1 MSNAQPHSSGNASA
15 LASGGEISAIGEE
28 ATAIGGEATAIGE
41 KAIAIGG
48 EAAADDVGYLLH
60 VFHRAE
66 HGRDVIRGV
75 GKLQDG
81 QTFQFT
87 DDRVSPTLYVRV
99 SEKPEAAAQIESDGI
114 PARIVPSAFTTMDGE
129 PVAGIECER
138 VRDQR
143 SLVKRL
149 ETRQTRTYEGD
160 IPFGRQYLIG
170 RGLRGGV
177 RISGAWTSGV
187 RVDRAYANP
196 ELQPEYWEPAFS
208 VLALD
213 IETDPEATT
222 IYAVGL
228 VLSDSDGGCGSE
240 EIHMVGEPAAGD
252 PSHLVCWHDEASM
265 LRALSSRVLE
275 MDPDLITGWNL
286 VDFDLQVLQRRFRDL
301 NVPFQLGR
309 TDDTSWYRSGEVWG
323 GSTMVIHGRQIL
335 DALHLLRG
343 TLQRFEDYRLDT
355 VANAILGRG
364 KLLDEEEG
372 RSRAEKITEVYRG
385 DRATFC
391 AYCLEDARLV
401 LDILEAEGLINLT
414 LRRGLLTGLPLERAW
429 VSVAAFDNIYI
440 NALHQRGMVAPT
452 TGVDRTPGAGAPGG
466 LIIPAKAGLYRN
478 VFVFDFKS
486 LYPSIIRTF
495 NIDPLAHIEG
505 QEGGSDENGAVP
517 GCVSDAVPGS
527 LSDAVPG
534 CVSDAVPGCVSDAV
548 PGSVSDAVPG
558 SVSDVDRAGAFLEAP
573 NGARF
578 SRTPGILPSM
588 LEQFFKRREEARTTG
603 DELASF
609 TYKIVMNSFYGVLAS
624 ASCRFAAPQ
633 LAGAI
638 TEFGHY
644 ILKWCRDELEK
655 DGYKVLYGDTDSVF
669 VDLDAA
675 DKRDSERSMHRGRE
689 VCDRIN
695 ARLAAHVRERYGV
708 ASYLELELE
717 KCYHR
722 FLLPSM
728 RGDVERGRAKG
739 YAGLRRGTDGDRVE
753 IVGMEAVRRDWTDLA
768 HRLQGVLL
776 DRVFHDVPG
785 AEIEDEI
792 YHWVQE
798 VRTGHRDELLVY
810 RKNLRKPVESYTR
823 SVPPHVKA
831 ARLMDNPAGVIRYVI
846 TLAGPQPE
854 GRITAPMDYGHYVE
868 KQIRPIVTTV
878 AHAYELDVEAALSG
892 RLSLFGNT
900 LNTPRCESERPEVSP

>member
-1 MSNAQPHSSGNASA
+1 MSNALPHSNAGREASA
-15 LASGGEISAIGEE
+15 PGG
-28 ATAIGGEATAIGE
+28 
-41 KAIAIGG
+41 
-48 EAAADDVGYLLH
+48 AAATHRAAAAPGRETTAYDVGYLLH

-66 HGRDVIRGV
+66 NGRDVICGV

-81 QTFQFT
+81 QTFQFM
-87 DDRVSPTLYVRV
+87 DDRVSPTLYVRI
-99 SEKPEAAAQIESDGI
+99 SEKPEADSRIRTDRVS
-114 PARIVPSAFTTMDGE
+114 ARMVPSEFTTMDGE
-129 PVAGIECER
+129 PVAGIQFER

-143 SLVKRL
+143 NLVKSL
-149 ETRQTRTYEGD
+149 EVQQIRTYEGD

-177 RISGAWTSGV
+177 KISGAWTSGG
-187 RVDRAYANP
+187 RVDRVYANP

-228 VLSDSDGGCGSE
+228 VLSGPNGGIDSE

-252 PSHLVCWHDEASM
+252 PPHLVCWPDEASM

-286 VDFDLQVLQRRFRDL
+286 VDFDLQVLQRRYRDL

-364 KLLDEEEG
+364 KLLEDDEG
-372 RSRAEKITEVYRG
+372 SSRAEKITEVYRE

-505 QEGGSDENGAVP
+505 QEGGSDETGTVP
-517 GCVSDAVPGS
+517 GRVSDG
-527 LSDAVPG
+527 
-534 CVSDAVPGCVSDAV
+534 
-548 PGSVSDAVPG
+548 
-558 SVSDVDRAGAFLEAP
+558 DRNDGFLEAP

-588 LEQFFKRREEARTTG
+588 LEQFFNRREEARTTG
-603 DELASF
+603 DTLASF

-669 VDLDAA
+669 VDLDPV
-675 DKRDSERSMHRGRE
+675 DSPESDRAMDRGRE

-695 ARLAAHVRERYGV
+695 AQLAAHVRERYGV
-708 ASYLELELE
+708 ASFLELELE

-739 YAGLRRGTDGDRVE
+739 YAGLRRETDGDRVE

-785 AEIEDEI
+785 TEIEEEI

-798 VRTGHRDELLVY
+798 VRSGRRDELLVY

-831 ARLMDNPAGVIRYVI
+831 ARLMDNPTGVIRYVI
-846 TLAGPQPE
+846 TLEGPQPE
-854 GRITAPMDYGHYVE
+854 GRITAPIDYGHYVE

-892 RLSLFGNT
+892 RLSLFGSA
-900 LNTPRCESERPEVSP
+900 LNTPQFDSGRSEVSP

>member
-1 MSNAQPHSSGNASA
+1 MSNALPHKNAAGEASA
-15 LASGGEISAIGEE
+15 PGNESAPGG
-28 ATAIGGEATAIGE
+28 
-41 KAIAIGG
+41 
-48 EAAADDVGYLLH
+48 AAAPEDVGYLLH

-66 HGRDVIRGV
+66 NGRDVICGV
-75 GKLQDG
+75 GKLQNG

-99 SEKPEAAAQIESDGI
+99 SEQRELDARIRSDGI
-114 PARIVPSAFTTMDGE
+114 SARVVPSEYTTMDGE
-129 PVAGIECER
+129 PVAGIQFER

-143 SLVKRL
+143 NLVKSL
-149 ETRQTRTYEGD
+149 EVQQTRTYEGD
-160 IPFGRQYLIG
+160 IPFARQYLIG

-177 RISGAWTSGV
+177 KISGAWISGD
-187 RVDRAYANP
+187 RVDRVYANP

-228 VLSDSDGGCGSE
+228 VLSGSDGGIE
-240 EIHMVGEPAAGD
+240 AVEIHMVGEPADGD
-252 PSHLVCWHDEASM
+252 PPHLVCWADEASM
-265 LRALSSRVLE
+265 LRGLSSRVLE

-309 TDDTSWYRSGEVWG
+309 TDDQSWYRSGEIWG

-364 KLLDEEEG
+364 KLLEDDEG
-372 RSRAEKITEVYRG
+372 SSRAEKITEVYRE

-486 LYPSIIRTF
+486 LYPSIIRTY
-495 NIDPLAHIEG
+495 NIDPLAHIQG
-505 QEGGSDENGAVP
+505 QQAASDETGTVP
-517 GCVSDAVPGS
+517 GRVSDGVPGRVS
-527 LSDAVPG
+527 GAEPG
-534 CVSDAVPGCVSDAV
+534 RVSDGDQ
-548 PGSVSDAVPG
+548 PGSII
-558 SVSDVDRAGAFLEAP
+558 EAP

-603 DELASF
+603 DELASY

-669 VDLDAA
+669 VDLDPA
-675 DKRDSERSMHRGRE
+675 DSPESDQATDMGRK

-708 ASYLELELE
+708 ASFLELELE

-785 AEIEDEI
+785 NEIEEEI

-798 VRTGHRDELLVY
+798 VRSGRRDELLVY

-831 ARLMDNPAGVIRYVI
+831 ARLMENPTGVIRYVI
-846 TLAGPQPE
+846 TLDGPQPE
-854 GRITAPMDYGHYVE
+854 DRIMAPIDYGHYVE

-878 AHAYELDVEAALSG
+878 AHAYELDVEAAMSG

-900 LNTPRCESERPEVSP
+900 LSTQQYPSGTSEVSP

>member
-1 MSNAQPHSSGNASA
+1 MNISPHHSKTCGTASDPGIETTGA
-15 LASGGEISAIGEE
+15 E
-28 ATAIGGEATAIGE
+28 
-41 KAIAIGG
+41 
-48 EAAADDVGYLLH
+48 VGYLLH
-60 VFHRAE
+60 VFHRTVN
-66 HGRDVIRGV
+66 GRDVICGV
-75 GKLQDG
+75 GKLQCG
-81 QTFQFT
+81 QSFQFR
-87 DDRVSPTLYVRV
+87 DDRVPPTFYVRV
-99 SEKPEAAAQIESDGI
+99 SEEAATIGRIRSEEISARVI
-114 PARIVPSAFTTMDGE
+114 PSEYTTMDGE
-129 PVAGIECER
+129 SVVGVQCNR

-143 SLVKRL
+143 SLVKAL
-149 ETRQTRTYEGD
+149 EAQGTRTYEGD

-170 RGLRGGV
+170 HGLRGGV
-177 RISGAWTSGV
+177 RINGSWVPGD
-187 RVDRAYANP
+187 RVDRVYNNP
-196 ELQPEYWEPAFS
+196 SLEPAYWEPAFR

-213 IETDPEATT
+213 IETDPEAST

-228 VLSDSDGGCGSE
+228 VLSDPKEASDAE
-240 EIHMVGEPAAGD
+240 EIHMVGEPASED
-252 PSHLVCWHDEASM
+252 PPELVCWSDEASM
-265 LRALSSRVLE
+265 LRGVSARILE
-275 MDPDLITGWNL
+275 MDPDLLTGWNL
-286 VDFDLQVLQRRFRDL
+286 VDFDFKVLQKRCKDL

-309 TDDTSWYRSGEVWG
+309 TDDRSWYRSGEVWG

-343 TLQRFEDYRLDT
+343 TLQRFDDYRLDT

-364 KLLDEEEG
+364 KLLEEDAG
-372 RSRAEKITEVYRG
+372 TSRADKITEVYRE

-440 NALHQRGMVAPT
+440 NALHRRNMVAPT

-466 LIIPAKAGLYRN
+466 LIIPSKAGLYRN

-495 NIDPLAHIEG
+495 NIDPLAHIEAREEHSYG
-505 QEGGSDENGAVP
+505 DPGAPGHESVGEHPQES
-517 GCVSDAVPGS
+517 
-527 LSDAVPG
+527 
-534 CVSDAVPGCVSDAV
+534 
-548 PGSVSDAVPG
+548 
-558 SVSDVDRAGAFLEAP
+558 LEAP

-578 SRTPGILPSM
+578 SRKPGILPSM
-588 LEQFFKRREEARTTG
+588 LEQFFKSREEAKASG
-603 DELASF
+603 DDLASF

-655 DGYKVLYGDTDSVF
+655 DGCRVLYGDTDSLF
-669 VDLDAA
+669 VDLNSA
-675 DKRDSERSMHRGRE
+675 DPADSTGAMELGRQ

-695 ARLAAHVRERYGV
+695 ARLADHVMERYGV
-708 ASYLELELE
+708 SSFLELELE
-717 KCYHR
+717 KLYHR

-728 RGDVERGRAKG
+728 RGDSERGRAKG
-739 YAGLRRGTDGDRVE
+739 YAGLRRGEEGDLVE

-768 HRLQGVLL
+768 HQLQAVLL
-776 DRVFHDVPG
+776 DRVFHEVSG
-785 AEIEDEI
+785 AEIEEEI
-792 YHWVQE
+792 FNWVQE
-798 VRTGHRDELLVY
+798 VQTGQKDELLIY

-831 ARLMDNPAGVIRYVI
+831 AKLMDSPSGVIRYVI
-846 TLAGPQPE
+846 TRDGPQPE
-854 GRITAPMDYGHYVE
+854 GQLTSPIDYTHYIE

-878 AHAYELDVEAALSG
+878 SRAYDLDVETAISG
-892 RLSLFGNT
+892 RLNLFGDT
-900 LNTPRCESERPEVSP
+900 LKTGRLEVDSTEVTRR

>member
-1 MSNAQPHSSGNASA
+1 MSNALPHSNAGREASA
-15 LASGGEISAIGEE
+15 P
-28 ATAIGGEATAIGE
+28 GGEASAPGR
-41 KAIAIGG
+41 
-48 EAAADDVGYLLH
+48 EASAPGREASAEDVGYLLH

-66 HGRDVIRGV
+66 HGRDVICGV

-81 QTFQFT
+81 QTFQFM

-99 SEKPEAAAQIESDGI
+99 SEEPEAASLIQSEEVS
-114 PARIVPSAFTTMDGE
+114 ARVVPSKFTTMDGE
-129 PVAGIECER
+129 PVAAIQFER

-149 ETRQTRTYEGD
+149 ESGQTRTYEGD
-160 IPFGRQYLIG
+160 IPFGRRYLIG

-177 RISGAWTSGV
+177 KISGAWTSGV
-187 RVDRAYANP
+187 RVDRVYANP

-228 VLSDSDGGCGSE
+228 ILSGPGGGIVSE
-240 EIHMVGEPAAGD
+240 EIHMVGEPAEGD
-252 PSHLVCWHDEASM
+252 PPYLVCWPDEASM
-265 LRALSSRVLE
+265 LRGLSSRVLE

-309 TDDTSWYRSGEVWG
+309 TDDQSWYRSGEVWG

-364 KLLDEEEG
+364 KLLEGDEE
-372 RSRAEKITEVYRG
+372 RSRADKITEVYRE

-505 QEGGSDENGAVP
+505 QEAGLDENGAVP
-517 GCVSDAVPGS
+517 GRETSKFPGRVTEAVPGR
-527 LSDAVPG
+527 
-534 CVSDAVPGCVSDAV
+534 VSDGDPIG
-548 PGSVSDAVPG
+548 GI
-558 SVSDVDRAGAFLEAP
+558 LEAP

-644 ILKWCRDELEK
+644 ILKWCRDELGK
-655 DGYKVLYGDTDSVF
+655 DGYTVLYGDTDSVF
-669 VDLDAA
+669 VDLEPA
-675 DKRDSERSMHRGRE
+675 DRPGSDPSMDRGRE

-708 ASYLELELE
+708 ASFLELELE
-717 KCYHR
+717 KRYHR

-739 YAGLRRGTDGDRVE
+739 YAGLRREIDGDRVE

-785 AEIEDEI
+785 AEIEEEI

-798 VRTGHRDELLVY
+798 VRTGRRDELLVY

-831 ARLMDNPAGVIRYVI
+831 ARLMDNPTGVIRYVI
-846 TLAGPQPE
+846 TLDGPQPE
-854 GRITAPMDYGHYVE
+854 GRITAPIDYGHYVE

-878 AHAYELDVEAALSG
+878 AHAYELDVEAALTG
-892 RLSLFGNT
+892 RLSLFGNA
-900 LNTPRCESERPEVSP
+900 LNTPQYESGPS

>member
-1 MSNAQPHSSGNASA
+1 MRPHSA
-15 LASGGEISAIGEE
+15 
-28 ATAIGGEATAIGE
+28 GEAAF
-41 KAIAIGG
+41 APGG
-48 EAAADDVGYLLH
+48 EAATTGGAAATGGAASAPCEAASAPARENAGEDVGYLLH
-60 VFHRAE
+60 VFHRTE
-66 HGRDVIRGV
+66 QGRDIICGV
-75 GKLQDG
+75 GKLQNG
-81 QTFQFT
+81 QTFLFK
-87 DDRVSPTLYVRV
+87 DDRVPPTLYVRV
-99 SEKPEAAAQIESDGI
+99 SEAAAADTRIRSDG
-114 PARIVPSAFTTMDGE
+114 VSASVEPTDFTTMDGE
-129 PVAGIECER
+129 PVAGVELDR

-143 SLVKRL
+143 SLVKSL
-149 ETRQTRTYEGD
+149 EAQHIRTYEGD

-177 RISGAWTSGV
+177 LVKGPWTPGDRVGRI
-187 RVDRAYANP
+187 YINP
-196 ELQPEYWEPAFS
+196 DLKPAYWEPAFR

-222 IYAVGL
+222 VYAVGL
-228 VLSDSDGGCGSE
+228 VLSDPTGVTESE
-240 EIHMVGEPAAGD
+240 EIHMVGEPASDD
-252 PSHLVCWHDEASM
+252 PAQLVCWADEASM
-265 LRALSSRVLE
+265 LRGVAARMLE
-275 MDPDLITGWNL
+275 MDPDLLTGWNL
-286 VDFDLQVLQRRFRDL
+286 VDFDLKVLQRRFRDL

-309 TDDTSWYRSGEVWG
+309 TRDQSWYRSGEVWG

-343 TLQRFEDYRLDT
+343 TLQRFDDYRLGT
-355 VANAILGRG
+355 VAQAILGRG
-364 KLLDEEEG
+364 KLLEEEDG
-372 RSRAEKITEVYRG
+372 SSRAEKITEVYRE

-466 LIIPAKAGLYRN
+466 LIIPARAGLYRN

-495 NIDPLAHIEG
+495 NIDPLAHIEAQG
-505 QEGGSDENGAVP
+505 MMTDESDTEPGDGAVAEP
-517 GCVSDAVPGS
+517 GDGADA
-527 LSDAVPG
+527 
-534 CVSDAVPGCVSDAV
+534 
-548 PGSVSDAVPG
+548 
-558 SVSDVDRAGAFLEAP
+558 DRPEDCLEAP

-578 SRTPGILPSM
+578 SRIPGILPSM
-588 LEQFFKRREEARTTG
+588 LEQFFARRDEARKSG
-603 DELASF
+603 DDLASF

-644 ILKWCRDELEK
+644 ILKWCRDELER

-669 VDLDAA
+669 VDLNMA
-675 DKRDSERSMHRGRE
+675 DQDDPGQAGKPGQAEKPGQE

-695 ARLAAHVRERYGV
+695 ARLAAHVREKYGV
-708 ASYLELELE
+708 TSFLELELE
-717 KCYHR
+717 KRYHR

-728 RGDVERGRAKG
+728 RGDSERGRAKG
-739 YAGLRRGTDGDRVE
+739 YAGLRRGPGGDLVE

-768 HRLQGVLL
+768 HQLQAVLL
-776 DRVFHDVPG
+776 DRVFHEVPG
-785 AEIEDEI
+785 AEIEEEI
-792 YHWVQE
+792 LDWVQS
-798 VRTGHRDELLVY
+798 VQNGRRDDLLVY

-831 ARLMDNPAGVIRYVI
+831 ARLMENPMGVIRYVI
-846 TLAGPQPE
+846 TRDGPQPE
-854 GRITAPMDYGHYVE
+854 GRLTAPIDYGHYVE

-878 AHAYELDVEAALSG
+878 AQVYDLDVEAAMSG
-892 RLSLFGNT
+892 RLNLFGNVPGA
-900 LNTPRCESERPEVSP
+900 PRRVAGPTEV

>member
-1 MSNAQPHSSGNASA
+1 MSNSLPHRNAGGHESA
-15 LASGGEISAIGEE
+15 PRRETSAE
-28 ATAIGGEATAIGE
+28 
-41 KAIAIGG
+41 
-48 EAAADDVGYLLH
+48 DVGYLLH

-66 HGRDVIRGV
+66 HGRDIICGV
-75 GKLQDG
+75 GKLKDG
-81 QTFQFT
+81 QTFLFT
-87 DDRVSPTLYVRV
+87 DDRVSPTLYVRE
-99 SEKPEAAAQIESDGI
+99 SEKPAAADRIHSDGVS
-114 PARIVPSAFTTMDGE
+114 ARVVPSEFTTMDGE
-129 PVAGIECER
+129 PVAGVRFER

-143 SLVKRL
+143 GLVKSL
-149 ETRQTRTYEGD
+149 EAQQTRTYEGD
-160 IPFGRQYLIG
+160 LPFGRQFLIG

-177 RISGAWTSGV
+177 RITGSWTQGE
-187 RVDRAYANP
+187 RVDRVYGNP
-196 ELQPEYWEPAFS
+196 ALHPAYWEPDFS

-213 IETDPEATT
+213 IETDPEAST

-228 VLSDSDGGCGSE
+228 VLADSSGGVDSE
-240 EIHMVGEPAAGD
+240 EIHMVGEPASDD
-252 PSHLVCWHDEASM
+252 PAQLVCWTDEASM
-265 LRALSSRVLE
+265 LRGVSARILE
-275 MDPDLITGWNL
+275 MDPDLLTGWNL
-286 VDFDLQVLQRRFRDL
+286 VDFDLNVLQRRYREL

-309 TDDTSWYRSGEVWG
+309 TDDQSWYRSGEIWG

-364 KLLDEEEG
+364 KLLEEEDG
-372 RSRAEKITEVYRG
+372 SSRAEKITEVYRE

-495 NIDPLAHIEG
+495 NIDPLAHIEA
-505 QEGGSDENGAVP
+505 SGAVSGSESGAMP
-517 GCVSDAVPGS
+517 GRVSGAVSGSESGAMPGRVSGAASGHDSDVVPGHE
-527 LSDAVPG
+527 SD
-534 CVSDAVPGCVSDAV
+534 DAGRSTDC
-548 PGSVSDAVPG
+548 
-558 SVSDVDRAGAFLEAP
+558 LEAP

-588 LEQFFKRREEARTTG
+588 LEQFFKSREEARASG
-603 DELASF
+603 DDLASF

-669 VDLDAA
+669 VDLDMS
-675 DKRDSERSMHRGRE
+675 DRSDPDQVMSLGRE
-689 VCDRIN
+689 VCERIN
-695 ARLAAHVRERYGV
+695 ARLAGHVRERYGV
-708 ASYLELELE
+708 TSFLELELE
-717 KCYHR
+717 KHYHR

-728 RGDVERGRAKG
+728 RSDSERGRAKG
-739 YAGLRRGTDGDRVE
+739 YAGLRRGAGGDRVE

-776 DRVFHDVPG
+776 DRMFHEVPG
-785 AEIEDEI
+785 AEIEVEI
-792 YHWVQE
+792 HQWVQE
-798 VRTGHRDELLVY
+798 VRTGQRDDLLVY

-823 SVPPHVKA
+823 SVPPHV
-831 ARLMDNPAGVIRYVI
+831 RRPGSWI
-846 TLAGPQPE
+846 TRRAS
-854 GRITAPMDYGHYVE
+854 
-868 KQIRPIVTTV
+868 
-878 AHAYELDVEAALSG
+878 SG
-892 RLSLFGNT
+892 T
-900 LNTPRCESERPEVSP
+900 

>member
-1 MSNAQPHSSGNASA
+1 MTNALPHSNAGGHGSA
-15 LASGGEISAIGEE
+15 RLRE
-28 ATAIGGEATAIGE
+28 TAG
-41 KAIAIGG
+41 
-48 EAAADDVGYLLH
+48 DDVGYLLH

-66 HGRDVIRGV
+66 NGRDVICGV

-81 QTFQFT
+81 PTFLFK
-87 DDRVSPTLYVRV
+87 DDRVSPTFYVRE
-99 SEKPEAAAQIESDGI
+99 SEAAAADARIRSDGVS
-114 PARIVPSAFTTMDGE
+114 ARVVPSEFATMDGE
-129 PVAGIECER
+129 PVAGVELDR

-143 SLVKRL
+143 SLARSL
-149 ETRQTRTYEGD
+149 EAQQTRTYEGD
-160 IPFGRQYLIG
+160 LPFGRQYLIG

-177 RISGAWTSGV
+177 RIEGSWTPGD
-187 RVDRAYANP
+187 RVDRVYGNP
-196 ELQPEYWEPAFS
+196 ALHPAYWEPAFR

-213 IETDPEATT
+213 IETDPDATT
-222 IYAVGL
+222 VYAVGM
-228 VLSDSDGGCGSE
+228 VLADSGGGVASE

-252 PSHLVCWHDEASM
+252 PAQLVCCPDEASM
-265 LRALSSRVLE
+265 LRGVSARILE
-275 MDPDLITGWNL
+275 MDPDLLTGWNL

-309 TDDTSWYRSGEVWG
+309 TDDQSWYRSGEIWG

-343 TLQRFEDYRLDT
+343 TMQRFEDYRLDT

-364 KLLDEEEG
+364 KLLEDDAG
-372 RSRAEKITEVYRG
+372 SSRAEKITEVYRE

-495 NIDPLAHIEG
+495 NIDPLAHIEAQG
-505 QEGGSDENGAVP
+505 ANAGGSGEASGQVSGAAP
-517 GCVSDAVPGS
+517 GQVSDAAPGHDS
-527 LSDAVPG
+527 G
-534 CVSDAVPGCVSDAV
+534 
-548 PGSVSDAVPG
+548 
-558 SVSDVDRAGAFLEAP
+558 AGGPKDCLEAP

-588 LEQFFKRREEARTTG
+588 LEQFFKRREEARNSG

-655 DGYKVLYGDTDSVF
+655 DGHTVLYGDTDSVF
-669 VDLDAA
+669 VDLDGA
-675 DKRDSERSMHRGRE
+675 DRRDPGPSTDLGRE

-695 ARLAAHVRERYGV
+695 ARLAGHVRERYGV
-708 ASYLELELE
+708 ASFLELELE
-717 KCYHR
+717 KCYYR

-728 RGDVERGRAKG
+728 RGDSERGRAKG
-739 YAGLRRGTDGDRVE
+739 YAGLRRDGEGDRVE

-768 HRLQGVLL
+768 HQLQGVLL
-776 DRVFHDVPG
+776 DRVFHEVP
-785 AEIEDEI
+785 AAAIEEEI
-792 YHWVQE
+792 YRWVQE
-798 VRTGHRDELLVY
+798 VRSGRRDDLLVY

-831 ARLMDNPAGVIRYVI
+831 ARLMENPTGVIRYVI
-846 TLAGPQPE
+846 TRDGPQPE
-854 GRITAPMDYGHYVE
+854 GRLTAPIDYGHYVD
-868 KQIRPIVTTV
+868 KQILPIVTTV
-878 AHAYELDVEAALSG
+878 AQVYALDVEAAISG
-892 RLSLFGNT
+892 RLNLFGNT
-900 LNTPRCESERPEVSP
+900 ANTPQFESAPTDIPR

>member
-1 MSNAQPHSSGNASA
+1 MSNALPHSNAGGAASA
-15 LASGGEISAIGEE
+15 PGGAASAPGGAASAPGR
-28 ATAIGGEATAIGE
+28 TASAPARETAAE
-41 KAIAIGG
+41 
-48 EAAADDVGYLLH
+48 DVGYLLH

-66 HGRDVIRGV
+66 HGRDVICGV
-75 GKLQDG
+75 GKLKNG
-81 QTFQFT
+81 QTFQFM

-99 SEKPEAAAQIESDGI
+99 SEQPEADALIRSEGVSARVV
-114 PARIVPSAFTTMDGE
+114 PAEYTTMDGE
-129 PVAGIECER
+129 PVAGIEFER

-143 SLVKRL
+143 NLVKSL
-149 ETRQTRTYEGD
+149 EAQQTRTYEGD

-177 RISGAWTSGV
+177 RISGAWTAGD
-187 RVDRAYANP
+187 RVDRVYANP
-196 ELQPEYWEPAFS
+196 ELKPEYWEPVFS

-213 IETDPEATT
+213 IETDPDATT

-228 VLSDSDGGCGSE
+228 VLSESGGGIDSE

-252 PSHLVCWHDEASM
+252 PPHLVCWPDEASM
-265 LRALSSRVLE
+265 LRALSSRMLE

-364 KLLDEEEG
+364 KLLEEDG
-372 RSRAEKITEVYRG
+372 GSSRAEKITEVYRE

-495 NIDPLAHIEG
+495 NIDPLAHIEA
-505 QEGGSDENGAVP
+505 QDSASDETGAVP
-517 GCVSDAVPGS
+517 GRVSDG
-527 LSDAVPG
+527 
-534 CVSDAVPGCVSDAV
+534 
-548 PGSVSDAVPG
+548 
-558 SVSDVDRAGAFLEAP
+558 DRKGEFLEAP
-573 NGARF
+573 NGGRF

-669 VDLDAA
+669 VDLDPV
-675 DKRDSERSMHRGRE
+675 ERPESGQAMDMGRK

-708 ASYLELELE
+708 ASFLELELE

-728 RGDVERGRAKG
+728 RSDVERGRAKG

-785 AEIEDEI
+785 AEIEEEI

-798 VRTGHRDELLVY
+798 VRTGRRDELLVY

-831 ARLMDNPAGVIRYVI
+831 ARLMENPTGVIRYVI
-846 TLAGPQPE
+846 TLDGPQPE
-854 GRITAPMDYGHYVE
+854 GRITAPIDYGHYIE

-892 RLSLFGNT
+892 RLSLFGNA
-900 LNTPRCESERPEVSP
+900 LNAPQFQSGSSEVPP

>member
-1 MSNAQPHSSGNASA
+1 MTGVSVHHLDVIKMADHIIDPGPEGGH
-15 LASGGEISAIGEE
+15 SGGDG
-28 ATAIGGEATAIGE
+28 
-41 KAIAIGG
+41 
-48 EAAADDVGYLLH
+48 DVGYLLH
-60 VFHRAE
+60 VFHRLKN
-66 HGRDVIRGV
+66 GRDVICGV

-81 QTFQFT
+81 QTFLFT
-87 DDRVSPTLYVRV
+87 DDRVSPMLYVRA
-99 SEKPEAAAQIESDGI
+99 SETQAASARIGSDGI
-114 PARIVPSAFTTMDGE
+114 SARFAPSDCTTMDGE
-129 PVAGIECER
+129 PVVGVQCDR
-138 VRDQR
+138 VRDLR
-143 SLVKRL
+143 SLVKAL
-149 ETRQTRTYEGD
+149 EAQGTRSYEGD
-160 IPFGRQYLIG
+160 IPFSRQFLIG
-170 RGLRGGV
+170 KGLRGGV
-177 RISGAWTSGV
+177 RISGSWATGD
-187 RVDRAYANP
+187 RVDRVYANP
-196 ELQPEYWEPAFS
+196 SLHPAYWEPYFR

-228 VLSDSDGGCGSE
+228 ILADTVEGADSE
-240 EIHMVGEPAAGD
+240 EIHMVGEPAPDD
-252 PSHLVCWHDEASM
+252 PSHLVCWSDETSM
-265 LRALSSRVLE
+265 LRGVSKRIID

-286 VDFDLQVLQRRFRDL
+286 IDFDLSVLQRRFKDL

-309 TDDTSWYRSGEVWG
+309 TDDQSWYRSGEVWG
-323 GSTMVIHGRQIL
+323 GSTMAIHGRQIL

-364 KLLDEEEG
+364 KLLEEEAG
-372 RSRAEKITEVYRG
+372 DSRAEKITEVYHE
-385 DRATFC
+385 DRKLFC

-440 NALHQRGMVAPT
+440 NALHQRNMVAPT

-495 NIDPLAHIEG
+495 NIDPLAHI
-505 QEGGSDENGAVP
+505 QARDDAEGGGVDASGDDAGTESGEGGTESDEVP
-517 GCVSDAVPGS
+517 P
-527 LSDAVPG
+527 
-534 CVSDAVPGCVSDAV
+534 
-548 PGSVSDAVPG
+548 
-558 SVSDVDRAGAFLEAP
+558 DRCSTKGILTAP

-588 LEQFFKRREEARTTG
+588 LEQFFKSRDEAKAAG

-609 TYKIVMNSFYGVLAS
+609 AYKIVMNSFYGVLAS
-624 ASCRFAAPQ
+624 SSCRFAAPQ

-655 DGYKVLYGDTDSVF
+655 DGYQVLYGDTDSVF
-669 VDLDAA
+669 VDLRTPDHPEPGEAL
-675 DKRDSERSMHRGRE
+675 RLGRA

-695 ARLAAHVRERYGV
+695 ARLARHVKDRYGV
-708 ASYLELELE
+708 ASHLELELE
-717 KCYHR
+717 KNYHR

-728 RGDVERGRAKG
+728 RGDSERGRAKG
-739 YAGLRRGTDGDRVE
+739 YAGLLREGDADVVE

-768 HRLQGVLL
+768 HQLQAVLL
-776 DRVFHDVPG
+776 DRVFHEVPG
-785 AEIEDEI
+785 VEIEEEVFR
-792 YHWVQE
+792 WVHAVQS
-798 VRTGHRDELLVY
+798 GHKDDLLVY
-810 RKNLRKPVESYTR
+810 RKNLRKPVASYTR

-831 ARLMDNPAGVIRYVI
+831 ARLMENPTGVIRYVV
-846 TLAGPQPE
+846 TRDGPQPE
-854 GRITAPMDYGHYVE
+854 GQLTSPIDYAHYID
-868 KQIRPIVTTV
+868 KQIRPIVKTI
-878 AHAYELDVEAALSG
+878 AQAYDLDVEAAISG
-892 RLSLFGNT
+892 RLNLFGNA
-900 LNTPRCESERPEVSP
+900 LTPGRHRGDPTEVPRS

>member
-1 MSNAQPHSSGNASA
+1 M
-15 LASGGEISAIGEE
+15 
-28 ATAIGGEATAIGE
+28 
-41 KAIAIGG
+41 
-48 EAAADDVGYLLH
+48 GYLLH

-66 HGRDVIRGV
+66 NGRDVICGV

-99 SEKPEAAAQIESDGI
+99 SEKPQAASRIQSDGVS
-114 PARIVPSAFTTMDGE
+114 ARVVPSEFTTMDGE
-129 PVAGIECER
+129 PVAGIQFER
-138 VRDQR
+138 VRDRR
-143 SLVKRL
+143 SLVKSL
-149 ETRQTRTYEGD
+149 EAQQTRTYEGD

-177 RISGAWTSGV
+177 RISGAWTSGDL
-187 RVDRAYANP
+187 VDRVYANP

-228 VLSDSDGGCGSE
+228 VLSGSDGGIDSE
-240 EIHMVGEPAAGD
+240 EIHMVGEPAEGD
-252 PSHLVCWHDEASM
+252 PPHLVCWPDEASM
-265 LRALSSRVLE
+265 LRALSTRVLE

-286 VDFDLQVLQRRFRDL
+286 VDFDLQVLQRRFRGL

-309 TDDTSWYRSGEVWG
+309 TDDTSWYRSGEIWG

-364 KLLDEEEG
+364 KLLEDDEG
-372 RSRAEKITEVYRG
+372 SSRAEKITEVYRE

-401 LDILEAEGLINLT
+401 LDILKAEGLINLT

-505 QEGGSDENGAVP
+505 QEAGSDDKGAVS
-517 GCVSDAVPGS
+517 GRVAESVPGR
-527 LSDAVPG
+527 
-534 CVSDAVPGCVSDAV
+534 VSEGNQTDE
-548 PGSVSDAVPG
+548 
-558 SVSDVDRAGAFLEAP
+558 FLEAP

-588 LEQFFKRREEARTTG
+588 LEQFFRRREEARATG

-669 VDLDAA
+669 VDLETA
-675 DKRDSERSMHRGRE
+675 DRSDPDRVAELGRD

-708 ASYLELELE
+708 ASFLELELE

-739 YAGLRRGTDGDRVE
+739 YAGLRRETDGDRVE

-785 AEIEDEI
+785 AEIEEEI

-798 VRTGHRDELLVY
+798 VRSGRRDELLVY
-810 RKNLRKPVESYTR
+810 RKNLRKSVESYTR

-831 ARLMDNPAGVIRYVI
+831 ARLMENPTGVIRYVI
-846 TLAGPQPE
+846 TLDGPQPE
-854 GRITAPMDYGHYVE
+854 SRITASIDYGHYVE

-900 LNTPRCESERPEVSP
+900 LNTPQYESGRPEVSP

>member
-1 MSNAQPHSSGNASA
+1 MTNALPHSNAGGHGSA
-15 LASGGEISAIGEE
+15 RLRETVG
-28 ATAIGGEATAIGE
+28 
-41 KAIAIGG
+41 
-48 EAAADDVGYLLH
+48 DDVGYLLH

-66 HGRDVIRGV
+66 NGRDVICGV
-75 GKLQDG
+75 GKLRDG
-81 QTFQFT
+81 QTFLFT
-87 DDRVSPTLYVRV
+87 DDRVSPTLYVRE
-99 SEKPEAAAQIESDGI
+99 SEAAAADARIRSDGVS
-114 PARIVPSAFTTMDGE
+114 ARVVPSEFATMDGE
-129 PVAGIECER
+129 PVAGIRFAR

-143 SLVKRL
+143 GLVKSL
-149 ETRQTRTYEGD
+149 EAQQTRTYEGD
-160 IPFGRQYLIG
+160 LPFGRQYLIG

-177 RISGAWTSGV
+177 RITGSWTPGG
-187 RVDRAYANP
+187 RVDRAYDNP
-196 ELQPEYWEPAFS
+196 ALHPAYWEPDFS

-213 IETDPEATT
+213 IETDPEAST

-228 VLSDSDGGCGSE
+228 VLADSGGGVASE
-240 EIHMVGEPAAGD
+240 EIHMVGEPAPDD
-252 PSHLVCWHDEASM
+252 PAQLVCWADEASM
-265 LRALSSRVLE
+265 LRGVSARILE
-275 MDPDLITGWNL
+275 MDPDLLTGWNL

-309 TDDTSWYRSGEVWG
+309 TDDQSWYRSGEIWG

-364 KLLDEEEG
+364 KLLEDDAG
-372 RSRAEKITEVYRG
+372 SSRAEKITEVYRG

-495 NIDPLAHIEG
+495 NIDPLAHIEAQGAHAGGTGAAPG
-505 QEGGSDENGAVP
+505 QVSDTSP
-517 GCVSDAVPGS
+517 GQVSDAVSGHDS
-527 LSDAVPG
+527 AASGLKD
-534 CVSDAVPGCVSDAV
+534 C
-548 PGSVSDAVPG
+548 
-558 SVSDVDRAGAFLEAP
+558 LEAP

-588 LEQFFKRREEARTTG
+588 LEQFFASRDEARASG

-655 DGYKVLYGDTDSVF
+655 DGYTVLYGDTDSVF

-675 DKRDSERSMHRGRE
+675 DRADPDPSTDLGRE

-695 ARLAAHVRERYGV
+695 TRLAGHVRERYGV
-708 ASYLELELE
+708 TSFLELELE

-728 RGDVERGRAKG
+728 RGDSERGRAKG
-739 YAGLRRGTDGDRVE
+739 YAGLRRDGEGERVE

-768 HRLQGVLL
+768 HQLQGVLL
-776 DRVFHDVPG
+776 DRVFHEAP
-785 AEIEDEI
+785 AAAIEEEI
-792 YHWVQE
+792 YRWVQE
-798 VRTGHRDELLVY
+798 VRSGRRDDLLVY

-831 ARLMDNPAGVIRYVI
+831 ARLMENPTGVIRYVI
-846 TLAGPQPE
+846 TRDGPQPE
-854 GRITAPMDYGHYVE
+854 GLLTAPIDYGHYVD
-868 KQIRPIVTTV
+868 KQILPIVTTV
-878 AHAYELDVEAALSG
+878 AQVYALDVEAAISG
-892 RLSLFGNT
+892 RLNLFGNA
-900 LNTPRCESERPEVSP
+900 LSTPPREARPTEVSQ

>member
-1 MSNAQPHSSGNASA
+1 MSNAQPHNSA
-15 LASGGEISAIGEE
+15 GG
-28 ATAIGGEATAIGE
+28 
-41 KAIAIGG
+41 
-48 EAAADDVGYLLH
+48 AAADPAKAASAPGGETAAEDVGYLLH

-66 HGRDVIRGV
+66 NGRDVICGV
-75 GKLQDG
+75 GKLQNG
-81 QTFQFT
+81 QTFQFI
-87 DDRVSPTLYVRV
+87 DDRVSSTLYVRV
-99 SEKPEAAAQIESDGI
+99 SEQSELDSRIRFDGI
-114 PARIVPSAFTTMDGE
+114 SARVVPSEYTTMDGE
-129 PVAGIECER
+129 PVAGIQFER
-138 VRDQR
+138 VREQR
-143 SLVKRL
+143 NLVKSL
-149 ETRQTRTYEGD
+149 EVQQTRTYEGD
-160 IPFGRQYLIG
+160 IPFARQYLIG

-177 RISGAWTSGV
+177 RISGAWTSGDL
-187 RVDRAYANP
+187 VDRVYANP
-196 ELQPEYWEPAFS
+196 ELEPEYWEPAFS

-228 VLSDSDGGCGSE
+228 VLSGTDDGMDSE
-240 EIHMVGEPAAGD
+240 EIHMVGEPAGGD
-252 PSHLVCWHDEASM
+252 PSHLVCWPDEASM
-265 LRALSSRVLE
+265 LRGLSSRVLE

-309 TDDTSWYRSGEVWG
+309 TDDQSWYRSGEIWG

-364 KLLDEEEG
+364 KLLEDDEG
-372 RSRAEKITEVYRG
+372 SSRAEKITEVYRE

-495 NIDPLAHIEG
+495 NIDPLAYIEG
-505 QEGGSDENGAVP
+505 QETASDKK
-517 GCVSDAVPGS
+517 DAVPGR
-527 LSDAVPG
+527 
-534 CVSDAVPGCVSDAV
+534 VSDG
-548 PGSVSDAVPG
+548 
-558 SVSDVDRAGAFLEAP
+558 DRKGGFLEAP

-588 LEQFFKRREEARTTG
+588 LEQFFKRREDARTNG

-669 VDLDAA
+669 VDLDPA
-675 DKRDSERSMHRGRE
+675 DSSESDRSTDMGRK

-717 KCYHR
+717 KCYYR

-728 RGDVERGRAKG
+728 RGDIARGRAKG
-739 YAGLRRGTDGDRVE
+739 YAGLRRETDGDRVE

-785 AEIEDEI
+785 AEIEEEI
-792 YHWVQE
+792 YHWIQE
-798 VRTGHRDELLVY
+798 VRSGRRDELLVY

-831 ARLMDNPAGVIRYVI
+831 ARLMENPTGVIRYVI
-846 TLAGPQPE
+846 TLDGPQPE
-854 GRITAPMDYGHYVE
+854 GRITAPIDYGHYVE

-892 RLSLFGNT
+892 RLSLFGNA
-900 LNTPRCESERPEVSP
+900 LNTPQYESGRPEVSS

>member
-1 MSNAQPHSSGNASA
+1 MSNTPSNSSAGPDSARTVNESTSLNDAPNGN
-15 LASGGEISAIGEE
+15 G
-28 ATAIGGEATAIGE
+28 
-41 KAIAIGG
+41 
-48 EAAADDVGYLLH
+48 DVGYLLH
-60 VFHRAE
+60 VFHRLT
-66 HGRDVIRGV
+66 HGRDAICGV

-81 QTFQFT
+81 DTFLFT
-87 DDRVSPTLYVRV
+87 DDRVSPTLYVRA
-99 SEKPEAAAQIESDGI
+99 SESQAAADRAGSDGI
-114 PARIVPSAFTTMDGE
+114 SARFVPTEFTTMDGE
-129 PVAGIECER
+129 PVVGVQCDR
-138 VRDQR
+138 VRDLR
-143 SLVKRL
+143 SLVKAL
-149 ETRQTRTYEGD
+149 EAQGTRSYEGD
-160 IPFGRQYLIG
+160 IPFSRQFLIG

-177 RISGAWTSGV
+177 RISGTWAPGD
-187 RVDRAYANP
+187 RVDRVYANP
-196 ELQPEYWEPAFS
+196 LLHPAYWEPAFR

-228 VLSDSDGGCGSE
+228 ILSDTIDGADSE
-240 EIHMVGEPAAGD
+240 EIHMVGEPAPDD
-252 PSHLVCWHDEASM
+252 PPYLVCWPDETSM
-265 LRALSSRVLE
+265 LRGVSKRIVE

-286 VDFDLQVLQRRFRDL
+286 VDFDLSVLQRRFKDL

-309 TDDTSWYRSGEVWG
+309 TDDQSWYRSGEVWG
-323 GSTMVIHGRQIL
+323 GSTMAIHGRQIL

-364 KLLDEEEG
+364 KLLEDEAG
-372 RSRAEKITEVYRG
+372 NSRAEKITEVYQE
-385 DRATFC
+385 DRNLFC

-440 NALHQRGMVAPT
+440 NALHRRNMVAPT
-452 TGVDRTPGAGAPGG
+452 TGVDRTAGAGAPGG
-466 LIIPAKAGLYRN
+466 LIIPSKAGLYRN

-495 NIDPLAHIEG
+495 NIDPLARIEARDLTG
-505 QEGGSDENGAVP
+505 NGGFDASVDEAGTGSGGVP
-517 GCVSDAVPGS
+517 
-527 LSDAVPG
+527 
-534 CVSDAVPGCVSDAV
+534 
-548 PGSVSDAVPG
+548 
-558 SVSDVDRAGAFLEAP
+558 AGRRTAGFLTAP

-588 LEQFFKRREEARTTG
+588 LEQFFKSRDEAKAAG

-624 ASCRFAAPQ
+624 SSCRFSAPQ

-655 DGYKVLYGDTDSVF
+655 DGYQVLYGDTDSVF
-669 VDLDAA
+669 VDLNAPDLSDPGEAL
-675 DKRDSERSMHRGRE
+675 RLGRG

-695 ARLAAHVRERYGV
+695 ARLAGHVMDRYAV
-708 ASYLELELE
+708 ASHLELEME
-717 KCYHR
+717 KHYHR

-728 RGDVERGRAKG
+728 RGDSERGRAKG
-739 YAGLRRGTDGDRVE
+739 YAGLRREGDADLVE

-768 HRLQGVLL
+768 HELQAVLL
-776 DRVFHDVPG
+776 ERVFHEVPG
-785 AEIEDEI
+785 VEIEEEI
-792 YHWVQE
+792 FRWVHAVQS
-798 VRTGHRDELLVY
+798 GHKDDLLVY
-810 RKNLRKPVESYTR
+810 RKNLRKPVASYTR

-831 ARLMDNPAGVIRYVI
+831 ARLMENPAGVIRYVV
-846 TLAGPQPE
+846 TRDGPQPE
-854 GRITAPMDYGHYVE
+854 GQLTSPIDYTHYID
-868 KQIRPIVTTV
+868 KQIRPIVKTV
-878 AHAYELDVEAALSG
+878 AQAYDLDVEAAVSG
-892 RLSLFGNT
+892 RLNLFGNALT
-900 LNTPRCESERPEVSP
+900 SGPYRGDPTEAT

>member
-1 MSNAQPHSSGNASA
+1 MSDTHPHKNGRGNESASRRTVPA
-15 LASGGEISAIGEE
+15 E
-28 ATAIGGEATAIGE
+28 
-41 KAIAIGG
+41 
-48 EAAADDVGYLLH
+48 DVGYLLH

-66 HGRDVIRGV
+66 NGCDVICGV
-75 GKLQDG
+75 GKLRDG
-81 QTFQFT
+81 RTFLFK
-87 DDRVSPTLYVRV
+87 DDRVSPVLYVRE
-99 SEKPEAAAQIESDGI
+99 SEGPAAQARIESDGAA
-114 PARIVPSAFTTMDGE
+114 ARVVPSGLATMDGE
-129 PVAGIECER
+129 PVAGIQLDR

-143 SLVKRL
+143 SLVKSL
-149 ETRQTRTYEGD
+149 EAQNTRTYEGD

-177 RISGAWTSGV
+177 QIKGSWSNGD
-187 RVDRAYANP
+187 RVDRVYYNP
-196 ELQPEYWEPAFS
+196 DLQPAYWEPTFR

-228 VLSDSDGGCGSE
+228 VLADSGGDIDSE
-240 EIHMVGEPAAGD
+240 EIHMVGAPGSGD
-252 PSHLVCWHDEASM
+252 PSQLVCWPDEASM
-265 LRALSSRVLE
+265 LRGVSARILE
-275 MDPDLITGWNL
+275 MDPDLLTGWNL

-309 TDDTSWYRSGEVWG
+309 TDDQSWYRSGEIWG

-364 KLLDEEEG
+364 KLLEEDG
-372 RSRAEKITEVYRG
+372 GSSRAEKITEVYRE

-401 LDILEAEGLINLT
+401 LAILEAEGLINLT

-440 NALHQRGMVAPT
+440 RALHQRGMVAPT

-495 NIDPLAHIEG
+495 NIDPLAHIEA
-505 QEGGSDENGAVP
+505 EGAILDESDEATGNVP
-517 GCVSDAVPGS
+517 DAVPG
-527 LSDAVPG
+527 D
-534 CVSDAVPGCVSDAV
+534 
-548 PGSVSDAVPG
+548 GSEDERSKDY
-558 SVSDVDRAGAFLEAP
+558 LEAP

-588 LEQFFKRREEARTTG
+588 LEQFFNSRDEAKAAG

-609 TYKIVMNSFYGVLAS
+609 AYKIVMNSFYGVLAS
-624 ASCRFAAPQ
+624 ASCRFSAPQ

-655 DGYKVLYGDTDSVF
+655 DGYRVLYGDTDSVF
-669 VDLDAA
+669 VDLKASDHATPVEA
-675 DKRDSERSMHRGRE
+675 LRLGRG

-695 ARLAAHVRERYGV
+695 ARLAGHVMDRYGV
-708 ASYLELELE
+708 ASHLELEME
-717 KCYHR
+717 KHYHR

-728 RGDVERGRAKG
+728 RGDSERGRAKG
-739 YAGLRRGTDGDRVE
+739 YAGLRREGDADLVE

-768 HRLQGVLL
+768 HQLQAVLL
-776 DRVFHDVPG
+776 DRVFHEVPG
-785 AEIEDEI
+785 VEIEEEVFR
-792 YHWVQE
+792 WVQE
-798 VRTGHRDELLVY
+798 VQSGHKDDLLVY
-810 RKNLRKPVESYTR
+810 RKNLRKPVASYTR

-831 ARLMDNPAGVIRYVI
+831 ARLMENPSGVIRYVV
-846 TLAGPQPE
+846 TRDGPQPE
-854 GRITAPMDYGHYVE
+854 GQRTSPIDYAHYID
-868 KQIRPIVTTV
+868 KQIRPIVKTV
-878 AHAYELDVEAALSG
+878 AQVYDLDAEAAVSG
-892 RLSLFGNT
+892 RLSLFGNAM
-900 LNTPRCESERPEVSP
+900 NTAQYEADPTEASR

>member
-1 MSNAQPHSSGNASA
+1 MSVMRPHSADFGHESA
-15 LASGGEISAIGEE
+15 PARETAGE
-28 ATAIGGEATAIGE
+28 
-41 KAIAIGG
+41 
-48 EAAADDVGYLLH
+48 DVGYLLH
-60 VFHRAE
+60 VFHRLE
-66 HGRDVIRGV
+66 HGRDIICGV
-75 GKLQDG
+75 GKLQKG
-81 QTFQFT
+81 KTFLFK
-87 DDRVSPTLYVRV
+87 DDRVPPILYVRG
-99 SEKPEAAAQIESDGI
+99 SEAAAADARIRSDGI
-114 PARIVPSAFTTMDGE
+114 SARVIPTDFTTMDGE
-129 PVAGIECER
+129 PVAGVELDR

-143 SLVKRL
+143 SLVKSL
-149 ETRQTRTYEGD
+149 EAQHTRTYEGD

-177 RISGAWTSGV
+177 LVKGSWTPGD
-187 RVDRAYANP
+187 RVGRVYTNP
-196 ELQPEYWEPAFS
+196 DLQPAYWEPAFR

-222 IYAVGL
+222 VYAVGL
-228 VLSDSDGGCGSE
+228 VLSDSGGDTESE
-240 EIHMVGEPAAGD
+240 EIHMVGEPASND
-252 PSHLVCWHDEASM
+252 PAQLVCWPDEASM
-265 LRALSSRVLE
+265 LRGVAARMLE
-275 MDPDLITGWNL
+275 MDPDLLTGWNL
-286 VDFDLQVLQRRFRDL
+286 IDFDLKVLQRRFRDL

-309 TDDTSWYRSGEVWG
+309 TGDQSWYRSGEVWG

-343 TLQRFEDYRLDT
+343 TLQRFDDYRLGT
-355 VANAILGRG
+355 VAHAILGRG
-364 KLLDEEEG
+364 KLLEEEDG
-372 RSRAEKITEVYRG
+372 SSRAEKITEVYRE

-466 LIIPAKAGLYRN
+466 LIIPARAGLYRN

-495 NIDPLAHIEG
+495 NIDPLAHIEAQG
-505 QEGGSDENGAVP
+505 VMTDN
-517 GCVSDAVPGS
+517 SDAVPGNGPGAVPGDRPGAVPGDGA
-527 LSDAVPG
+527 DAVPG
-534 CVSDAVPGCVSDAV
+534 DVADA
-548 PGSVSDAVPG
+548 
-558 SVSDVDRAGAFLEAP
+558 DRLKDSLEAP

-588 LEQFFKRREEARTTG
+588 LEQFFTRRDEARKSG

-644 ILKWCRDELEK
+644 ILKWCRDEFERE
-655 DGYKVLYGDTDSVF
+655 GYEVLYGDTDSVF
-669 VDLDAA
+669 VDLNMA
-675 DKRDSERSMHRGRE
+675 DQEDPDQAENPGQD
-689 VCDRIN
+689 VCNRIN
-695 ARLAAHVRERYGV
+695 ARLAAHVREKYGV
-708 ASYLELELE
+708 TSFLELELE
-717 KCYHR
+717 KRYHR

-728 RGDVERGRAKG
+728 RGDSERGRAKG
-739 YAGLRRGTDGDRVE
+739 YAGLRRGPGGDRVE

-768 HRLQGVLL
+768 HQLQAVLL
-776 DRVFHDVPG
+776 DRVFHEVPG
-785 AEIEDEI
+785 AEIEAEI
-792 YHWVQE
+792 FSWVQS
-798 VRTGHRDELLVY
+798 VQNGRRDDLLVY

-831 ARLMDNPAGVIRYVI
+831 ARLLENPTGVIRYVI
-846 TLAGPQPE
+846 TRDGPQPE
-854 GRITAPMDYGHYVE
+854 SRLTSPIDYGHYIE

-878 AHAYELDVEAALSG
+878 AQVYDMDVEAAISG
-892 RLSLFGNT
+892 RLNLFGNA
-900 LNTPRCESERPEVSP
+900 LNDLQPMARPTNV

>member
-1 MSNAQPHSSGNASA
+1 MDNLKSKTNAGRESSSTPNELGS
-15 LASGGEISAIGEE
+15 LRESSGGEGE
-28 ATAIGGEATAIGE
+28 
-41 KAIAIGG
+41 
-48 EAAADDVGYLLH
+48 VGYLLH

-75 GKLQDG
+75 GKLRNG
-81 QTFQFT
+81 HSFLFT
-87 DDRVSPTLYVRV
+87 DDRVTPTLYVRV
-99 SEKPEAAAQIESDGI
+99 SDKLAANERIRSEETS
-114 PARIVPSAFTTMDGE
+114 ARMVPSEYTTMDDE
-129 PVAGIECER
+129 PVVGVRCDR

-143 SLVKRL
+143 SLVKAL
-149 ETRQTRTYEGD
+149 EAQGTRTYEGD

-170 RGLRGGV
+170 QSLRGGV
-177 RISGAWTSGV
+177 RINGSWTPGD
-187 RVDRAYANP
+187 RVDRYYANP
-196 ELQPEYWEPAFS
+196 SLQPAYWEPAFR
-208 VLALD
+208 VLAMD
-213 IETDPEATT
+213 IETDPEAST

-228 VLSDSDGGCGSE
+228 ILSDTMEDIDTE
-240 EIHMVGEPAAGD
+240 EIHLVGEPAPDD
-252 PSHLVCWHDEASM
+252 PQYVFCWPDEASM
-265 LRALSSRVLE
+265 LRAVSDRILE
-275 MDPDLITGWNL
+275 MDPDLLTGWNL
-286 VDFDLQVLQRRFRDL
+286 VDFDLKVLQKRFRDL
-301 NVPFQLGR
+301 NVPFHLGR
-309 TDDTSWYRSGEVWG
+309 TEDQSWYRSGEVWG

-364 KLLDEEEG
+364 KLLEEDPG
-372 RSRAEKITEVYRG
+372 ISKAEKITEVYHE

-440 NALHQRGMVAPT
+440 NALHGRSMVAPT
-452 TGVDRTPGAGAPGG
+452 TGIDRTPGAGAPGG
-466 LIIPAKAGLYRN
+466 LIISPKAGLYRN

-495 NIDPLAHIEG
+495 NIDPLAHIEAR
-505 QEGGSDENGAVP
+505 GAVADLDP
-517 GCVSDAVPGS
+517 GDS
-527 LSDAVPG
+527 
-534 CVSDAVPGCVSDAV
+534 
-548 PGSVSDAVPG
+548 SVESTDEK
-558 SVSDVDRAGAFLEAP
+558 SKEFLTAP

-588 LEQFFKRREEARTTG
+588 LEQFFKSREEAKASG

-624 ASCRFAAPQ
+624 SSCRFAAPQ

-644 ILKWCRDELEK
+644 ILKWCRDELEN
-655 DGYKVLYGDTDSVF
+655 DGFKVLYGDTDSLF
-669 VDLDAA
+669 VDLKVA
-675 DKRDSERSMHRGRE
+675 DHKDPNRDLGLGRE

-695 ARLAAHVRERYGV
+695 ARLADHVNERFGV
-708 ASYLELELE
+708 ASFLELELE
-717 KCYHR
+717 KLYHR

-728 RGDVERGRAKG
+728 RGDSERGRAKG
-739 YAGLRRGTDGDRVE
+739 YAGLRRGDEGDRVD

-768 HRLQGVLL
+768 HQLQAVLL
-776 DRVFHDVPG
+776 DRVFHEVPG

-792 YHWVQE
+792 FGWVHAVQS
-798 VRTGHRDELLVY
+798 GHRDVLLVY

-831 ARLMDNPAGVIRYVI
+831 ARLMENPSGVIRYLI
-846 TLAGPQPE
+846 TRDGPQPE
-854 GRITAPMDYGHYVE
+854 GKLTSPIDYGHYIE
-868 KQIRPIVTTV
+868 KQVRPIVKTIAQV
-878 AHAYELDVEAALSG
+878 YDLDLEAAISG
-892 RLSLFGNT
+892 RLNLFGNA
-900 LNTPRCESERPEVSP
+900 LNAVPYEAGPGGPADPTEAGRSKVT

>member
-1 MSNAQPHSSGNASA
+1 MYNALPHSNA
-15 LASGGEISAIGEE
+15 
-28 ATAIGGEATAIGE
+28 GGEASAP
-41 KAIAIGG
+41 GG

-66 HGRDVIRGV
+66 NGRDVICGV

-81 QTFQFT
+81 QTFLFM
-87 DDRVSPTLYVRV
+87 DDRVSPTLYVRI
-99 SEKPEAAAQIESDGI
+99 SEQSEADSLIRSEGV
-114 PARIVPSAFTTMDGE
+114 PARVVPSEYTTMDGE
-129 PVAGIECER
+129 PVAGIEFAR

-143 SLVKRL
+143 NLVKRL
-149 ETRQTRTYEGD
+149 EVQQTRTYEGD
-160 IPFGRQYLIG
+160 IPFGRKYLIG

-177 RISGAWTSGV
+177 RISGAWTSGDRID
-187 RVDRAYANP
+187 RVYDNP
-196 ELQPEYWEPAFS
+196 ELLPEYWEPAFS

-228 VLSDSDGGCGSE
+228 VLSKSGGGIDSE
-240 EIHMVGEPAAGD
+240 EIHMVGEPAAED
-252 PSHLVCWHDEASM
+252 PLHLVCWPDEASM
-265 LRALSSRVLE
+265 LRGLSSRVLE

-309 TDDTSWYRSGEVWG
+309 TDDQSWYRSGEVWG

-364 KLLDEEEG
+364 KLLEGDEG
-372 RSRAEKITEVYRG
+372 SSRAAKITEVYRE

-401 LDILEAEGLINLT
+401 LDILAAEGLINLT

-505 QEGGSDENGAVP
+505 QEAGSDETGATPCHVP
-517 GCVSDAVPGS
+517 EAAPGRVA
-527 LSDAVPG
+527 DG
-534 CVSDAVPGCVSDAV
+534 
-548 PGSVSDAVPG
+548 
-558 SVSDVDRAGAFLEAP
+558 DRTVGFLEAP

-669 VDLDAA
+669 VDLDPV
-675 DKRDSERSMHRGRE
+675 ERPESDQAMDMGRM

-695 ARLAAHVRERYGV
+695 AQLVAHVRERYGV
-708 ASYLELELE
+708 ASFLELELE

-739 YAGLRRGTDGDRVE
+739 YAGLRRETDGDRVE

-785 AEIEDEI
+785 IEIEEEI

-798 VRTGHRDELLVY
+798 VRSGRRDELLVY

-831 ARLMDNPAGVIRYVI
+831 ARLMENPTGVIRYVI
-846 TLAGPQPE
+846 TLVGPQPE
-854 GRITAPMDYGHYVE
+854 GRVSAPIDYGHYVE

-878 AHAYELDVEAALSG
+878 AHAYELDVEAALTG
-892 RLSLFGNT
+892 RLSLFGNA
-900 LNTPRCESERPEVSP
+900 LNTPQYESGSSEVSH